1 MADITVSC
9 VNLTTATS
17 LAADDIMR
25 LFRKRTQEKDRH
37 HARGC
42 LDSFRTF
49 LAMVFTTE
57 NSACPQFWRWW
68 DRVWAF
74 ATTRHEAIGGDP
86 RDVERAK
93 QQTMAAIHAIN
104 VRLTANAIHT
114 LHHDQPPLSSPAGA
128 AQQDQDTAP
137 PTPLTPASGS
147 RGEAGPSGTHSGD
160 FHTPDGAR

>member
-1 MADITVSC
+1 MIRFSPRTAIYAPTGLHATRNHSPRTV
-9 VNLTTATS
+9 
-17 LAADDIMR
+17 
-25 LFRKRTQEKDRH
+25 RH
-37 HARGC
+37 PPAGGK
-42 LDSFRTF
+42 SAPGTF
-49 LAMVFTTE
+49 IH
-57 NSACPQFWRWW
+57 SA
-68 DRVWAF
+68 
-74 ATTRHEAIGGDP
+74 TRHEAIGGDP

-114 LHHDQPPLSSPAGA
+114 LHHDLPPLSSPAGA

-147 RGEAGPSGTHSGD
+147 RGEAGPSGTRSGD